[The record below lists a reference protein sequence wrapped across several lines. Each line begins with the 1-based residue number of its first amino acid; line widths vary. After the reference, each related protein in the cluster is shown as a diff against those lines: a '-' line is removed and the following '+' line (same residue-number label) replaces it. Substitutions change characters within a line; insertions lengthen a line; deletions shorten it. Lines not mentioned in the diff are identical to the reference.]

1 MSSLRD
7 DQMVLPFFPLIIIII
22 IVIII
27 MVSPFLR
34 FPFEVACDY
43 PRALKTTFNFFSL
56 CFSAIADGASLTQV
70 AFLLSEG
77 SIFAGV
83 SHPNIHSPVAVS
95 LTVPPAPKIAYP
107 FAAGGNL
114 KM

>member
-1 MSSLRD
+1 MIKWFCRS
-7 DQMVLPFFPLIIIII
+7 PPLIIII

-56 CFSAIADGASLTQV
+56 S
-70 AFLLSEG
+70 
-77 SIFAGV
+77 V
-83 SHPNIHSPVAVS
+83 SRP
-95 LTVPPAPKIAYP
+95 LQTVPH
-107 FAAGGNL
+107 
-114 KM
+114 